1 METTMRLLPVIALS
15 ALAAAPS
22 ASAEQERQHSAKPPA
37 VSSEPGQSLTVGQ
50 GVICN
55 TKEQAKRLVSLQ
67 NDGRAITEALG
78 TVNREAQDP
87 TACGPAQVLFRV
99 AEQVDGDQLNGQ
111 SVKVVKIVIHAI
123 MTGDQWSQV
132 PDVEQY
138 AILPPPGIAI

>member
-1 METTMRLLPVIALS
+1 MRLLPIVALVV
-15 ALAAAPS
+15 LVTAPS
-22 ASAEQERQHSAKPPA
+22 AWAEEEAQHPANPPAASAE
-37 VSSEPGQSLTVGQ
+37 PGESLTVGQ

-55 TKEQAKRLVSLQ
+55 TKDQAKRLVTLQ
-67 NDGRAITEALG
+67 NDGRAIADALG
-78 TVNREAQDP
+78 TVNQEARDP

-111 SVKVVKIVIHAI
+111 SVKVVKIVISAI

>member
-1 METTMRLLPVIALS
+1 MRLLPIIALI
-15 ALAAAPS
+15 AFAVAPS
-22 ASAEQERQHSAKPPA
+22 AWAEDEGPHAANPPAASAKP
-37 VSSEPGQSLTVGQ
+37 GDSLTVGQ

-55 TKEQAKRLVSLQ
+55 TREQAKRLVSLQ
-67 NDGRAITEALG
+67 NDGRAIKEALG
-78 TVNREAQDP
+78 TVNQEADDP

-99 AEQVDGDQLNGQ
+99 AEQVHGDQLKGQ
-111 SVKVVKIVIHAI
+111 SVKVVKIVISAI